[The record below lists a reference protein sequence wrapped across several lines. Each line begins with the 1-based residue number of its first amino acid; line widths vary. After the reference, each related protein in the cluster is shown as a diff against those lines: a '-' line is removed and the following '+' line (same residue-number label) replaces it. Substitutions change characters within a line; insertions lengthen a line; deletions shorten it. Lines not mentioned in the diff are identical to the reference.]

1 VAVADRALEIAEQL
15 ELTDVIADALVT
27 KGMGLV
33 NLGRGHEGLGLVAAA
48 LELARTNNLGDTEVR
63 ALGNL
68 AVSVGARHIGD
79 GGRLTHELIELERKM
94 GIRSG
99 LSYLNATEVA
109 RWTGEW
115 DWADELQSEL
125 RASDLE
131 GVDRVFARAADV
143 AFKAVRGE
151 LRGGEQEELD
161 RLAEELNDPSAVA
174 IAMAIRPEKYLYGG
188 WLREARIEAE
198 SQAQSDMLNAAIFLG
213 IAAHAALWDG
223 DLESLQRIHRGME
236 EMGGRGPL
244 VAAQRRAMKAGI
256 DALEGRRTDAV
267 AGYRQAIRELDELG
281 AVLDGLLTAIDMAT
295 ALGPAEPEVRTQI
308 DAARAT
314 AERLGAR
321 ALLDRIDSIM
331 QQPAPARAPVSE
343 SAAARVNAPS

>member
-1 VAVADRALEIAEQL
+1 
-15 ELTDVIADALVT
+15 
-27 KGMGLV
+27 M
-33 NLGRGHEGLGLVAAA
+33 
-48 LELARTNNLGDTEVR
+48 ARTNNLPDTEVR

-68 AVSVGARHIGD
+68 AVSVGARHPGD
-79 GGRLTHELIELERKM
+79 GARLTHELIDLERRM

-131 GVDRVFARAADV
+131 GVDRVFAGAADV

-151 LRGGEQEELD
+151 LVGGEQEELD

-174 IAMAIRPEKYLYGG
+174 IAMATRPEKYLYEGRLG
-188 WLREARIEAE
+188 EARIEAE
-198 SQAQSDMLNAAIFLG
+198 SQAQSDTLNATIFLG
-213 IAAHAALWDG
+213 VAAHAALWDG

-236 EMGGRGPL
+236 EMGGRGLL

-308 DAARAT
+308 AAARAT

-321 ALLDRIDSIM
+321 SLLDRIDSIM